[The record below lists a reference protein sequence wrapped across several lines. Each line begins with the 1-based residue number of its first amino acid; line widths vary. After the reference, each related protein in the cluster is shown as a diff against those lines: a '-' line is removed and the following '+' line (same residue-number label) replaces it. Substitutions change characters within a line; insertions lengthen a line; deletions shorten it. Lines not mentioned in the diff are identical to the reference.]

1 MDRETYEEYLGN
13 LVETMLHDMDNSS
26 SANVMMIKH
35 YNALDITQSDIDNI
49 AGERKDVRFLY
60 HSYETGDIVTAFEP
74 FLDWVKDG
82 CYELYGDDVE
92 AFFDAADIYLLH
104 RPVYKSY
111 FETGICR
118 RKESILVNE
127 IDFETEKFQNEMV
140 SMVKLIAKD
149 RPLVMVLNKI
159 QFAGSSTI

>member
-92 AFFDAADIYLLH
+92 AFFDAAEEY
-104 RPVYKSY
+104 YKN
-111 FETGICR
+111 
-118 RKESILVNE
+118 L
-127 IDFETEKFQNEMV
+127 
-140 SMVKLIAKD
+140 
-149 RPLVMVLNKI
+149 
-159 QFAGSSTI
+159 